1 MQFFIISEKLCF
13 EQVTVSFCS
22 MFFLFSASKEYKDKK
37 VKALRIIIVISQ
49 HVRCFD
55 CWEIR
60 DQIMQF
66 LSSSVVS

>member
-1 MQFFIISEKLCF
+1 
-13 EQVTVSFCS
+13 

>member
-1 MQFFIISEKLCF
+1 
-13 EQVTVSFCS
+13 
-22 MFFLFSASKEYKDKK
+22 MFFLFSASREYKDKK
-37 VKALRIIIVISQ
+37 VKAFGIIIVISQ

-66 LSSSVVS
+66 LFSGVVS